1 MTKETNTAA
10 AIDITVFDSVTACGN
25 GHEFELLGTDGVT
38 GTGIKLTVIGKH
50 SEPVTKWISKVVSQ
64 SMREQNMAA
73 RRGKPVEPKSL
84 DELREQNIDG
94 ACVRVTGWSGV
105 KQPFAQDLLR
115 TALKRNPH
123 FIDQVVE
130 HSDDLGNF

>member
-1 MTKETNTAA
+1 MTKETNTTG
-10 AIDITVFDSVTACGN
+10 IDITEFDAVTACGK
-25 GHEFELLGTDGVT
+25 GHEFELVGLDGVT

-50 SEPVTKWISKVVSQ
+50 SEPVTKWISTVVAK

-73 RRGKPVEPKSL
+73 RRGKPVEPKSM

-115 TALKRNPH
+115 AALKRNPNW
-123 FIDQVVE
+123 IDQVVE
-130 HSDDLGNF
+130 QSDELGNF

>member
-1 MTKETNTAA
+1 MTKDTV
-10 AIDITVFDSVTACGN
+10 IDITAFDAVTDCAKGY
-25 GHEFELLGTDGVT
+25 EFELMGADGVT

-50 SEPVTKWISKVVSQ
+50 AEPVNKWISKVVTQ
-64 SMREQNMAA
+64 SMREQQMAA
-73 RRGKPVEPKSL
+73 RRGKPVESKSL

-105 KQPFAQDLLR
+105 KQPFATDILR

-123 FIDQVVE
+123 WIDQIVE